1 MRLNALLYENGPFN
15 CWVTIVDYPKVTWKA
30 MGSAEVRQVQG
41 ENGVP
46 QSRLKWTVGGNIKL
60 LIIMLHELT

>member
-15 CWVTIVDYPKVTWKA
+15 CWVPIVDCPKVTWKA

-41 ENGVP
+41 ENRVP